1 LIKDYGRRV
10 AVSCE
15 KNRNGEIRRLL
26 SFVAE
31 GIVPTPY
38 LRELE
43 VAKDAG
49 LVELKDT
56 GKFSYE
62 WRLTEKGER
71 IRKRLNSDKNS
82 WRKFQTTLFDF
93 E

>member
-1 LIKDYGRRV
+1 MAEELRSLVRKTEMERY
-10 AVSCE
+10 A
-15 KNRNGEIRRLL
+15 KLL